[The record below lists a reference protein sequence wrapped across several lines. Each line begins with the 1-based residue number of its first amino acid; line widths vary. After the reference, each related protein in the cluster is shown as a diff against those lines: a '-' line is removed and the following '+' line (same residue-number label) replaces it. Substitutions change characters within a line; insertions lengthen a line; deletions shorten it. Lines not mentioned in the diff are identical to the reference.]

1 MRGCQG
7 GISSDAL
14 PFRKG
19 GMSRTLLEQAMPFVR
34 VGILRALM
42 GTTALLLTTG
52 QSAIAQLAIT
62 AQFDPSGS
70 SSNCGLAV
78 DSSTHEVWVHG
89 CSSADIQ
96 RYSTAGALLSSV
108 PRGGESANDVDVEIT
123 TKPISLASTT
133 LPSNA
138 LLFINGETGPAE
150 IYALD
155 KGTGAVIS
163 TLNTAFGVSHVVGG
177 AYHRIRQSLF
187 LIQDLVPAAADENR
201 VAEID
206 LATGSILNTF
216 QITSTF
222 SVNFGDL
229 EVCNSTGNLIV
240 VSSDENRIA
249 EYTPAGA
256 LVQYHPLPVGVSS
269 LSGIGVDES
278 TGELWV
284 ASSAGG
290 GDVWRLSGGP
300 CAPTPVPALSGSA
313 RSLLALLLVVG
324 GAWPIWRHRR
334 VREGRTSS

>member
-1 MRGCQG
+1 
-7 GISSDAL
+7 
-14 PFRKG
+14 
-19 GMSRTLLEQAMPFVR
+19 MPFDR
-34 VGILRALM
+34 VGVLGFSI
-42 GTTALLLTTG
+42 LLTVFLFAAS
-52 QSAIAQLAIT
+52 QPAIAQLAIT
-62 AQFDPSGS
+62 GQFDPSGT

-78 DSSTHEVWVHG
+78 DSSAHEVWVHG
-89 CSSADIQ
+89 CSGADVQ
-96 RYSTAGALLSSV
+96 RYSAAGAFLSSV

-123 TKPISLASTT
+123 TQPISLASTL

-138 LLFINGETGPAE
+138 LLFINGESGPAE

-155 KGTGAVIS
+155 KGTGAVLA
-163 TLNTAFGVSHVVGG
+163 TLNTAFGGSHVVGG
-177 AYHRIRQSLF
+177 AYHRIRQSFF

-201 VAEID
+201 IAEVD

-229 EVCNSTGNLIV
+229 EVCNSTGNLLV

-249 EYTPAGA
+249 EYTPTGT

-269 LSGIGVDES
+269 LAGIGVDES
-278 TGELWV
+278 TGDLRV

-300 CAPTPVPALSGSA
+300 CIATPVPALSLGA
-313 RSLLALLLVVG
+313 RGVLALLLVLG
-324 GAWPIWRHRR
+324 GAWPIWHRR
-334 VREGRTSS
+334 RAAESRASA